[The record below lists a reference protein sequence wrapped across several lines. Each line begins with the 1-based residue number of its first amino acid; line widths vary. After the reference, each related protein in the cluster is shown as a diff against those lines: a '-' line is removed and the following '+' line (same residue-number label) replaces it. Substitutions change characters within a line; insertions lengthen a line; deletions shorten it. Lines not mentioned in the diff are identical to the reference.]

1 MDDRIFQVKLIWA
14 NAIVLPLVPA
24 KGFPT
29 LGLVM
34 DDNSG
39 EPSGWS
45 VLVAPYE
52 TLENGIAN
60 AYLMYVFFDLAP
72 MVLQIGSKI
81 TLRRGDVVAIG
92 EVTGVAEH
100 TRWQGVFSDLG
111 YGAHRPGNDRV
122 QLGRRLLD

>member
-39 EPSGWS
+39 EASGWS

-52 TLENGIAN
+52 TLENGIAH
-60 AYLMYVFFDLAP
+60 AHLMYVFFDLAP

-81 TLRRGDVVAIG
+81 TLRRGDVVATG
-92 EVTGVAEH
+92 EVIGV
-100 TRWQGVFSDLG
+100 V
-111 YGAHRPGNDRV
+111 NDS
-122 QLGRRLLD
+122 QLRGRIQSWFHGIDS